1 MSCSAAYG
9 RQGPRDWRG
18 AEGRALWRPLELAA
32 MIAGFVFFWPA
43 GLAILAWKGWKEG
56 WWFAGCRSQDA
67 DRGGRGA
74 SRWGGFGEGGGP
86 GSGPGGPRREL
97 RRDSGNSAFEDY
109 KQAEITRL
117 QAEFDRLV
125 EEQRAFG
132 EHLESL
138 RRAKDKE
145 EFDSFLASRR
155 GAQGGPHQGGPGQPQ
170 A

>member
-1 MSCSAAYG
+1 
-9 RQGPRDWRG
+9 
-18 AEGRALWRPLELAA
+18 

-56 WWFAGCRSQDA
+56 WCFAGCRSQDA
-67 DRGGRGA
+67 ERGDRVGA
-74 SRWGGFGEGGGP
+74 QWGGFGGGGQ
-86 GSGPGGPRREL
+86 GPGPGWPRREL

-109 KQAEITRL
+109 KQAEIARL

-155 GAQGGPHQGGPGQPQ
+155 GPQGAAPQGAPGQPQ

>member
-9 RQGPRDWRG
+9 RYEGRDWRG
-18 AEGRALWRPLELAA
+18 REGRARWRPLELAA

-56 WWFAGCRSQDA
+56 WWFAGCRGQDA
-67 DRGGRGA
+67 EQGGRGGA
-74 SRWGGFGEGGGP
+74 QWGGFGGGGQ
-86 GSGPGGPRREL
+86 GPGPGWPRREL

-109 KQAEITRL
+109 KQAEIARL

-155 GAQGGPHQGGPGQPQ
+155 GPQGGGPQASPGQPQ